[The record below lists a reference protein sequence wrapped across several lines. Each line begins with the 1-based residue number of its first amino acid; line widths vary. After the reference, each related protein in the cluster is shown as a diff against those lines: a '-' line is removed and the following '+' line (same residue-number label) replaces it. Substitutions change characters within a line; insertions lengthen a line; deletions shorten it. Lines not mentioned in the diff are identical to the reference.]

1 MKLAVP
7 DVPLNRFCQ
16 SDNLKVWQG
25 RYPQLKNEIGRVGQ
39 RRQVVIPREFLETL
53 KLQEGDFVAFSKQAN
68 GVLIKPKRL
77 VDPDDVLTPA
87 QAKKLRRS
95 LKQARQG
102 KTLPWSQVKREDF
115 RSLPKVLLSRA
126 RRKRN

>member
-1 MKLAVP
+1 MPGKTATTQE
-7 DVPLNRFCQ
+7 R
-16 SDNLKVWQG
+16 
-25 RYPQLKNEIGRVGQ
+25 IGRVGQ

-95 LKQARQG
+95 LKQASQG
-102 KTLPWSQVKREDF
+102 KTMPWSQVKHD
-115 RSLPKVLLSRA
+115 LGL
-126 RRKRN
+126 